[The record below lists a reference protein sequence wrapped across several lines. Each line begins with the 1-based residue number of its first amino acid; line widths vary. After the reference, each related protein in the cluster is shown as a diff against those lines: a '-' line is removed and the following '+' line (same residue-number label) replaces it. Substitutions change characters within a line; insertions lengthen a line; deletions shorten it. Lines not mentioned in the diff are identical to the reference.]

1 MNKALLKPYDFQV
14 SRRPEEM
21 EDEFYLGENRMST
34 VNMLIGHSENRK
46 DRWIM
51 RCTKE
56 QDIVIR
62 SPFNNGN
69 GDADSWYT
77 QQIQKR
83 KLIKE
88 VKLTV
93 KNRASG
99 PAIVLTGNDFL
110 TAKDRVY
117 LLDLFPNHKKCA
129 IVWEEELEEM
139 ELMGYERPTVDEGF
153 SDFTYYVS

>member
-1 MNKALLKPYDFQV
+1 MLKPYDFQV
-14 SRRPEEM
+14 SRRPEEL
-21 EDEFYLGENRMST
+21 EEEYWLGENTMSS
-34 VNMLIGHSENRK
+34 VNMLIGYSQTRK
-46 DRWIM
+46 DQWIM

-56 QDIVIR
+56 QDVVIR
-62 SPFNNGN
+62 SPFDNGN

-77 QQIQKR
+77 KQVQKW

-93 KNRASG
+93 KNGARG

-110 TAKDRVY
+110 TVKDRAY

-129 IVWEEELEEM
+129 VVWEQELEEM
-139 ELMGYERPTVDEGF
+139 YNIGYERPTTDEGF